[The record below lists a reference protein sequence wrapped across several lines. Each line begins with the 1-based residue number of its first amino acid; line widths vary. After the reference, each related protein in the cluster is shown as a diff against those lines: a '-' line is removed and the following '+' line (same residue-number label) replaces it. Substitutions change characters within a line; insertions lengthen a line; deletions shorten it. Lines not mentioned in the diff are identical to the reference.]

1 MDLQLAESNASY
13 KITSEQSGLVNT
25 EASPY
30 YTAPVARSVAGGLTF
45 SVDGNAPVRPLSLAV
60 KRVLD
65 VVLSALALVALLPL
79 LVLVAIAIK
88 VTSPGPVLFVQ
99 QRPGLH
105 GALFP
110 MLKFRTMYNH
120 MGDRSGLQQTVKND
134 QRITR
139 IGAFLRRTSIDEL
152 PQLINILL
160 GHMSIIGPRPHP
172 VRMLAGG
179 MDYQQLVPYY
189 AKRWEMRP
197 GLSGWAQVNGLRGP
211 TDRAEV
217 AVARINHD
225 LAYIQNFSIQLDIK
239 IIVATLWREF
249 VGGSGF

>member
-1 MDLQLAESNASY
+1 MDLQLAEPGVSY
-13 KITSEQSGLVNT
+13 KIAAEQSVSVHS
-25 EASPY
+25 EASHY
-30 YTAPVARSVAGGLTF
+30 YPSPAPRSVAGGLAF
-45 SVDGNAPVRPLSLAV
+45 SVDGVPSAKPGSLAV
-60 KRVLD
+60 KRALD
-65 VVLSALALVALLPL
+65 VVLSAMALVGLMPL
-79 LVLVAIAIK
+79 LILVAIAVK
-88 VTSPGPVLFVQ
+88 VTSPGPVFFVQ
-99 QRPGLH
+99 QRPGLR

-120 MGDRSGLQQTVKND
+120 LGDRSGLQQTVKND

-139 IGAFLRRTSIDEL
+139 IGTFLRKTSIDEL

-179 MDYQQLVPYY
+179 MDYQELVPYY
-189 AKRWEMRP
+189 AKRWAMRP

-211 TDRAEV
+211 TDHADV
-217 AVARINHD
+217 AVARINYD
-225 LAYIQNFSIQLDIK
+225 LAYIQNFSILLDLK

-249 VGGSGF
+249 ISGSGL

>member
-1 MDLQLAESNASY
+1 MDLQLADSNVSY
-13 KITSEQSGLVNT
+13 KLASDQPSAAVSEVSAYYASPAPRALASGL
-25 EASPY
+25 AY
-30 YTAPVARSVAGGLTF
+30 SVEGA
-45 SVDGNAPVRPLSLAV
+45 APVRPVSLVV
-60 KRVLD
+60 KRALD
-65 VVLSALALVALLPL
+65 IALSGLALVVLMPL
-79 LVLVAIAIK
+79 LVLVAIAVK

-105 GALFP
+105 GKLFP
-110 MLKFRTMYNH
+110 MFKFRTMYNH
-120 MGDRSGLQQTVKND
+120 LGDRSGLQQTVKND
-134 QRITR
+134 QRITK
-139 IGAFLRRTSIDEL
+139 IGAFLRKTSIDEL

-160 GHMSIIGPRPHP
+160 GHMSIVGPRPHP

-179 MDYQQLVPYY
+179 VDYQDLVPYY

-217 AVARINHD
+217 AVARIDHD
-225 LAYIQNFSIQLDIK
+225 LAYIQNFSILLDIK